1 MIIIGNVWKMHEN
14 RVTLQYLNIINYERL
29 RNIEERT
36 T

>member
-1 MIIIGNVWKMHEN
+1 MIIIGNVWKMHKD